1 MSDSVFDDLCKH
13 GWLWEGPCAWCEKER
28 LTAELAEKDKRIESL
43 EQALAKASL
52 RTQEL
57 EEAYDRLLREGWMEW
72 KKAGQPGDWEQSAT
86 KGRLSVSYDAI
97 DAMWKYINRLKIAG
111 DNHCSSLAVVIKE
124 VLALAGI
131 VACEE
136 CEGMGN
142 YQEIRNFNWTECES
156 CHGHGWVITSVDV
169 DKYGRIGTGEE

>member
-57 EEAYDRLLREGWMEW
+57 EDDNRREWLIGFAELEGTTMVPISH
-72 KKAGQPGDWEQSAT
+72 AQ
-86 KGRLSVSYDAI
+86 I
-97 DAMWKYINRLKIAG
+97 DAAWKVATSEEPYA
-111 DNHCSSLAVVIKE
+111 DDCLAE
-124 VLALAGI
+124 LHI

-136 CEGMGN
+136 CGGGVSKAWDN
-142 YQEIRNFNWTECES
+142 GCPS
-156 CHGHGWVITSVDV
+156 CHGHGWI
-169 DKYGRIGTGEE
+169 I

>member
-1 MSDSVFDDLCKH
+1 MSDILDETRYQAEHAYGLLPRQRWKAAADEIKLLRDELDLAN
-13 GWLWEGPCAWCEKER
+13 GRLDEKSR
-28 LTAELAEKDKRIESL
+28 IICDMNQELAEKDKTIE
-43 EQALAKASL
+43 
-52 RTQEL
+52 EL
-57 EEAYDRLLREGWMEW
+57 EDELNEEHTFLSDC
-72 KKAGQPGDWEQSAT
+72 DVIITVEQ
-86 KGRLSVSYDAI
+86 I

-131 VACEE
+131 VSCEE

-156 CHGHGWVITSVDV
+156 CDGHGWIV
-169 DKYGRIGTGEE
+169 K